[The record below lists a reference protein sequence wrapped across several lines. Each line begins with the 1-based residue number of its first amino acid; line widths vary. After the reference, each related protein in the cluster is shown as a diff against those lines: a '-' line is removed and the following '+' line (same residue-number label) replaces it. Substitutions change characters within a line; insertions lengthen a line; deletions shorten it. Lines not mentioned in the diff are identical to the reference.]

1 MLHFALLDASLGTP
15 HAKRNFPREIDARLT
30 VFDVNEGDLP
40 PGFDGSPPPNV
51 RSSFEDRFDAV
62 VISGSQ
68 SSVYDDCDWIRH
80 LSAWVRKGID
90 RKIPMLGVCWGHQLL
105 AQVLGGRVEEGAYEL
120 GYTQVD
126 LLEKDPFCDGVSS
139 PATVFA
145 THSDHVVEMP
155 PGATVLARNEASI
168 QSFRSG
174 SVVTCQFHPEYDL
187 ETAEAMIRSKSLPQ
201 EDVTRAMATCT
212 AENVKQARAV
222 KRVFRNFEHLVI
234 RQSDVHR
241 VATADRILPATNRS

>member
-15 HAKRNFPREIDARLT
+15 HAKRNFPREINARLT
-30 VFDVNEGDLP
+30 VFDVNDGDLP
-40 PGFDGSPPPNV
+40 TGFDGSNSPNA
-51 RSSFEDRFDAV
+51 RSSFKDRYDAV

-68 SSVYDDCDWIRH
+68 SSVYDDFDWIRH
-80 LSAWVRKGID
+80 LSAWVREGIN

-126 LLEKDPFCDGVSS
+126 LLEKDPFFDGVSS
-139 PATVFA
+139 PTTVFA

-155 PGATVLARNEASI
+155 PDATVLAQNEASV

-187 ETAEAMIRSKSLPQ
+187 ETAKSMIRSKSLPADDI
-201 EDVTRAMATCT
+201 ERAMATCT
-212 AENVKQARAV
+212 EANVQKARSV
-222 KRVFRNFEHLVI
+222 KRIFQNFENLVAQ
-234 RQSDVHR
+234 R
-241 VATADRILPATNRS
+241 ANADRVG